1 MKYLWGH
8 TAPNYFEHCEKRRAY
23 EVLEFEP
30 EPVVDG
36 GIVVEE
42 RPMTLEEMMLF
53 GVRDG
58 GSNG

>member
-8 TAPNYFEHCEKRRAY
+8 TAPNYFEHYEKRRAI

-30 EPVVDG
+30 EPVSEG

-42 RPMTLEEMMLF
+42 RPMTRQDMALF
-53 GVRDG
+53 GRR
-58 GSNG
+58 